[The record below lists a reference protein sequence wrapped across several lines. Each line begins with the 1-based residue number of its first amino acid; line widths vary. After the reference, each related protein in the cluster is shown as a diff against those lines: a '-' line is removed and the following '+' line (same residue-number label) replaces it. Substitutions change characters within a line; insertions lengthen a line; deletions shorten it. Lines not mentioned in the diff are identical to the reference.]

1 MKLNSSQHE
10 REGKS
15 HWVSSPHIYFI
26 LSTLAVT
33 VTLATT
39 QLLSLGSI
47 PLKYNSFGFCI
58 SMVYRHSSSPAVLD
72 DLVDVKLK
80 GCQQDAVQG
89 LWDTPRVQEHVHA
102 RLEHTH
108 IGQDTYS

>member
-1 MKLNSSQHE
+1 
-10 REGKS
+10 
-15 HWVSSPHIYFI
+15 
-26 LSTLAVT
+26 
-33 VTLATT
+33 
-39 QLLSLGSI
+39 
-47 PLKYNSFGFCI
+47 
-58 SMVYRHSSSPAVLD
+58 MVYRHSSSPAVLD

-89 LWDTPRVQEHVHA
+89 LWDTPCVQEHVHA

>member
-1 MKLNSSQHE
+1 
-10 REGKS
+10 
-15 HWVSSPHIYFI
+15 
-26 LSTLAVT
+26 
-33 VTLATT
+33 
-39 QLLSLGSI
+39 
-47 PLKYNSFGFCI
+47 
-58 SMVYRHSSSPAVLD
+58 MVDRRSSSPAVFD

-108 IGQDTYS
+108 IGQDT

>member
-1 MKLNSSQHE
+1 
-10 REGKS
+10 
-15 HWVSSPHIYFI
+15 
-26 LSTLAVT
+26 
-33 VTLATT
+33 
-39 QLLSLGSI
+39 
-47 PLKYNSFGFCI
+47 
-58 SMVYRHSSSPAVLD
+58 MVDRRSSSPAVLD

-108 IGQDTYS
+108 IGQDTYSSCCGKSQGILVQLCIMYSVVVSTCA